1 MTMNLEKIRSR
12 LGRLGARVAPPRR
25 LHPGLIVRFRPCD
38 ADGKLVP
45 LPDVPHRMPE
55 ARDPRFGLDGVF
67 LDENGAELKA
77 RCA

>member
-1 MTMNLEKIRSR
+1 MDLKSLRQR
-12 LGRLGARVAPPRR
+12 LARLATVTPPCR
-25 LHPGLIVRFRPCD
+25 LRPGLVVVFRACD

-55 ARDPRFGLDGVF
+55 ARDPARGLDVVF
-67 LDENGAELKA
+67 LDENGAEFKA